1 MKKENGSEYPQTE
14 ENREKWYF
22 HPAVVFGAILFFGPL
37 GLLLLLARP
46 KTKLLTKIL
55 VSIVVLVLT
64 GLMTFEAV
72 NVYRKIIVHFEN
84 LSEIYAP
91 VQQTSKL
98 TT

>member
-1 MKKENGSEYPQTE
+1 MKKANGSEYPQTE

-22 HPAVVFGAILFFGPL
+22 NPAVVFGAILFFGPL
-37 GLLLLLARP
+37 ALLLLWARP

-55 VSIVVLVLT
+55 VSIVVLILT

-72 NVYRKIIVHFEN
+72 NIYREIIVHFEN
-84 LSEIYAP
+84 LAEIYAP